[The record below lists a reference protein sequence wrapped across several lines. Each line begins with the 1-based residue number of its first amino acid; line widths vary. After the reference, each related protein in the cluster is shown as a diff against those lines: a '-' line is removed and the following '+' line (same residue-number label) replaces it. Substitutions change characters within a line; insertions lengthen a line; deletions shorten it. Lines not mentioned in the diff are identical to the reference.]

1 LPKPLIS
8 LRTLILTLLALFLAG
23 CAAAPI
29 LAVQAAVQLASI
41 AMRATDPN
49 YGPRMIKQPTMAE
62 QAHSKCA
69 ENDAG
74 PETDCIDYMT
84 HMTGSYY

>member
-1 LPKPLIS
+1 MLRMLPV
-8 LRTLILTLLALFLAG
+8 ALFLPG

-29 LAVQAAVQLASI
+29 FAVQATIQVASI
-41 AMRATDPN
+41 ALRATDPN
-49 YGPRMIKQPTMAE
+49 YAPREINPPTVAE
-62 QAHSKCA
+62 QAEAKCA

-74 PETDCIDYMT
+74 PDTECLDYMR

>member
-1 LPKPLIS
+1 MSMRMP
-8 LRTLILTLLALFLAG
+8 TLTILALFLSG

-29 LAVQAAVQLASI
+29 LAVQATVQLASI

-49 YGPRMIKQPTMAE
+49 YGPRVIKQPTMAE
-62 QAHSKCA
+62 QAHAKCA

-74 PETDCIDYMT
+74 PETECIDYMT